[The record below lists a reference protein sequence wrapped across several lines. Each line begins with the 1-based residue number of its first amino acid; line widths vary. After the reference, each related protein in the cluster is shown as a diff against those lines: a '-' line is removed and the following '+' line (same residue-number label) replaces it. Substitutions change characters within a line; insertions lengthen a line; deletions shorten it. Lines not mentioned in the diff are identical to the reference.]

1 MNTTQ
6 GPKVTLSKG
15 KKKEN
20 PEEKNGKG
28 LLYIN
33 NNKTNEARGK
43 PTNKTH
49 IIPLPTGNSN
59 YKKKVAN
66 CMICDHICITSG

>member
-1 MNTTQ
+1 MVKINTTQ
-6 GPKVTLSKG
+6 GPKDHSQQ

-33 NNKTNEARGK
+33 NNKTNEASRRG
-43 PTNKTH
+43 NQQIRH
-49 IIPLPTGNSN
+49 I
-59 YKKKVAN
+59 
-66 CMICDHICITSG
+66 